1 MYYVMFQ
8 GEIVLY
14 FTFMKEQQKKI
25 YIFQFKV
32 NEAKSKS
39 IQSDCLNEN
48 ALSTSF
54 EEEK

>member
-14 FTFMKEQQKKI
+14 FTFMKEQQKNI

-32 NEAKSKS
+32 NEAKSQS